1 MMQAQLKK
9 LNYHSLEENELKQN
23 SFSLEVALRMSLSM
37 LPNDDTGAK
46 DLLYFLGCLPG
57 GIRNDWL
64 SQMWDMTAM

>member
-1 MMQAQLKK
+1 
-9 LNYHSLEENELKQN
+9 
-23 SFSLEVALRMSLSM
+23 M

-64 SQMWDMTAM
+64 SQMWDMTAMQRDLSLLLSRELIDKQ